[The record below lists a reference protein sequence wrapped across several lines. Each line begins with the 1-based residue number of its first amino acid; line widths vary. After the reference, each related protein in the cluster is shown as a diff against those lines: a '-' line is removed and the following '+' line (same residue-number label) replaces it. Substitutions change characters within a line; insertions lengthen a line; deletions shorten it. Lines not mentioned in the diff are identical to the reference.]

1 MALEVY
7 WTKAAEEKFSDI
19 IDYLHKRWG
28 DSSVRSFVRKAFGTI
43 GIVAEF
49 PELGV
54 LEYSSTLRSFL
65 IVKQITL
72 IYRVDG
78 NRLIIVTFFDNRQ
91 NPLRRHRYR
100 NRK

>member
-19 IDYLHKRWG
+19 TEYLQKRWG

-54 LEYSSTLRSFL
+54 LEFSSTLRSFL